1 MVPPYTSTNSTI
13 TPSLRSPHYM
23 TQRVARFSH
32 FVNILF
38 FLCFLTI
45 HLHFRRLLAPE
56 GPSTKESNLQ
66 RVEGRAGADH
76 HGEML
81 KKGGE
86 RESNGNIV
94 NIVLVFHMKKGK

>member
-1 MVPPYTSTNSTI
+1 
-13 TPSLRSPHYM
+13 M

-86 RESNGNIV
+86 RENNGNIV